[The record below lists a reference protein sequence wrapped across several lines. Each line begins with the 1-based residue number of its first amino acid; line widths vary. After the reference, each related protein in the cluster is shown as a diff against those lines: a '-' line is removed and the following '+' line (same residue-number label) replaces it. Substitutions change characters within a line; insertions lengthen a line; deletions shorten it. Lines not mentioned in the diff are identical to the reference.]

1 MRNPEKAI
9 NKTMTQRPIE
19 IVTATVIINNRITTP
34 VTLKICPGKGNAT
47 INVANSQKKGSLL

>member
-1 MRNPEKAI
+1 
-9 NKTMTQRPIE
+9 MTQRPIE

-34 VTLKICPGKGNAT
+34 VTLKIRPGKGNAT